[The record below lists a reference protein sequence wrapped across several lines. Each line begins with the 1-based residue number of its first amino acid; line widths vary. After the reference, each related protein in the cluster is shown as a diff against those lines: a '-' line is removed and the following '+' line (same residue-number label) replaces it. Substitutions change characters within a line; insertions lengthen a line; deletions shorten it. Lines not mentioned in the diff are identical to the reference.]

1 MRVTHGTPHR
11 NQPCALAVGNF
22 DGVHVGHQA
31 MLTALTTAA
40 ERHGVEP
47 AVLTFEPHPREFF
60 DPAHAPARLS
70 SLREKLA
77 MLATFHVKHTHVARF
92 DTAFA
97 GLDAEAFVTTTLVKG
112 MQACYV
118 LVGDDFRF
126 GSRRGGDYA
135 FLESAGRRCGFETE
149 ALTTVRLHGER
160 VSSTAV
166 RAALAQ
172 GDLKYARQLL
182 GRPYT
187 IHGRVERGQQLGRQ
201 LGFPTAN
208 VRLNRKPALSGIFV
222 VEVEGIS
229 NDPHPGVAS
238 LGWRPTV
245 SSDLKPVLEVFL
257 LDFNASLYGRR
268 IGVRFL
274 HKLRDEEKYPDLNS
288 LYAQIRRDVEHTR
301 AWFAQSR
308 PA

>member
-11 NQPCALAVGNF
+11 SQPCALAVGNF
-22 DGVHVGHQA
+22 DGVHLGHQA
-31 MLTALTTAA
+31 MLTALTAA
-40 ERHGVEP
+40 ADRHGVEA

-60 DPAHAPARLS
+60 HPAQAPARLS
-70 SLREKLA
+70 SLREKLTL
-77 MLATFHVKHTHVARF
+77 LARFHVKHTHVARF
-92 DTAFA
+92 DSTFA
-97 GLDAEAFVTTTLVKG
+97 GLDAEAFVATTLVRG
-112 MQACYV
+112 MQARYV

-126 GSRRGGDYA
+126 GSRRGGDVA
-135 FLESAGRRCGFETE
+135 FLQSAGHRYGFKTA
-149 ALTTVRLHGER
+149 ALPTVRLNGER

-172 GDLKYARQLL
+172 NDLDRARQLL
-182 GRPYT
+182 GRPYA
-187 IHGRVERGQQLGRQ
+187 IHGRVERGLQLGRQ

-222 VEVEGIS
+222 VEVEGVS
-229 NDPHPGVAS
+229 NGPRPGVAS

-274 HKLRDEEKYPDLNS
+274 HKLRDEEKYPDLDS
-288 LYAQIRRDVEHTR
+288 LQAQIWRDVDHTR